1 MSRRYKT
8 TITNRNTLL
17 FRYATKIRLQCW
29 EKMLY
34 IQWINNSVS
43 LSLYLHIYSDV
54 PWRRGG
60 RVRCGGCEKM
70 LHPLPLFRTVSDL
83 CKIFLEKIPK
93 CLSFGQSR
101 FTQQAV
107 VIFSCLTYHYD
118 DNTKR
123 YYTVNITT
131 SSNTRMQLKLNHLV
145 GLNLYFLTHPYF
157 FGIGTP
163 LHIYVY
169 IV

>member
-101 FTQQAV
+101 FTQQS
-107 VIFSCLTYHYD
+107 SCHFFLSDLSLWWQYKEILHC
-118 DNTKR
+118 KH
-123 YYTVNITT
+123 
-131 SSNTRMQLKLNHLV
+131 NHKFKHT
-145 GLNLYFLTHPYF
+145 NAA
-157 FGIGTP
+157 
-163 LHIYVY
+163 
-169 IV
+169 